1 MLELDRGERLH
12 DGELDSRI
20 RNALE
25 QSERALIVSDR
36 TVELAGVVERDRNT
50 HVALRGK
57 AQLAGPR
64 RDGERE
70 LVRRQGLH
78 RAVEPT
84 VDGAEMNECSGAKAR
99 VGDLALLHD
108 VARRLERLGAGRKL
122 TVLDIEDSAGVEQ
135 MGELRGVAVRV
146 DQAHRLGEPL
156 ESLLPF
162 VLSGVS
168 RREISQQRGAL
179 ATLSLQGQGRCGLVT
194 DRAPIPAF
202 DRGLGGKAMEHA
214 TLRSGK

>member
-1 MLELDRGERLH
+1 
-12 DGELDSRI
+12 
-20 RNALE
+20 
-25 QSERALIVSDR
+25 
-36 TVELAGVVERDRNT
+36 
-50 HVALRGK
+50 
-57 AQLAGPR
+57 
-64 RDGERE
+64 
-70 LVRRQGLH
+70 
-78 RAVEPT
+78 
-84 VDGAEMNECSGAKAR
+84 MNECSGAKAR
-99 VGDLALLHD
+99 VGDVALLHD

-202 DRGLGGKAMEHA
+202 DRGLGRKATEHA
-214 TLRSGK
+214 TPRSGKRLVADEVVEDSAKTRSQDRERPKRW